1 MIQLPPGEASQLHT
15 LNLTMMERDILRQM
29 QLSPETYVYESLA
42 VLEFELTT
50 RSRITEAAIDLN
62 NSGATF
68 ATFEGSY
75 CNERYWQL
83 QPSGAFRL
91 RSGVTPAEGITDIF
105 RNGRLYAFECATAMV
120 IVLYKAVLGAIGE
133 ASFNTY
139 FGGLVLYDWQYD
151 SDLRIISRTTGT
163 SYPGDVRYFNNPDF
177 NPTNPEW
184 RGENAIQLPGG
195 VYFAHG
201 LGIRRP
207 EEILR
212 ILNMRRRPGSLT
224 PAHLLEQYEAL
235 DYAYTYRLK
244 SGVARIGGQVFVLG

>member
-1 MIQLPPGEASQLHT
+1 MIQLPPGEAAQLGSM
-15 LNLTMMERDILRQM
+15 NLTAMERELLQ
-29 QLSPETYVYESLA
+29 QKQQSPEVYSYESLA
-42 VLEFELTT
+42 VLQFELTT
-50 RSRITEAAIDLN
+50 RSRITEAAAALN
-62 NSGATF
+62 NSGARF
-68 ATFEGSY
+68 ATFEDSY

-91 RSGVTPAEGITDIF
+91 RSGVAPADGIRDIF
-105 RNGRLYAFECATAMV
+105 RNGRQYAFECATAMV
-120 IVLYKAVLGAIGE
+120 IVLYKAVLEAIGE
-133 ASFNTY
+133 PSFNTY

-151 SDLRIISRTTGT
+151 SDLRIISRTTGA

-184 RGENAIQLPGG
+184 RGENTIQLPGG
-195 VYFAHG
+195 LYYAHG

-212 ILNMRRRPGSLT
+212 ILNMRRRPGST
-224 PAHLLEQYEAL
+224 RQAYLLDQYEIL

-244 SGVARIGGQVFVLG
+244 SGVARIGERVYVLG

>member
-1 MIQLPPGEASQLHT
+1 MIQLPPSEAAGMGS
-15 LNLTMMERDILRQM
+15 LNLTTMERQILRQM
-29 QLSPETYVYESLA
+29 QRSSEIYVYESVA
-42 VLEFELTT
+42 VLEFELKT
-50 RSRITEAAIDLN
+50 RSNIVASAIALN
-62 NSGATF
+62 NSGASF

-83 QPSGAFRL
+83 QPNGAFRL

-105 RNGRLYAFECATAMV
+105 QNGRLYAFECATAMV

-151 SDLRIISRTTGT
+151 SDLRIISRTTGEA
-163 SYPGDVRYFNNPDF
+163 YPGDVRYFNNPDF
-177 NPTNPEW
+177 NPSNPEW
-184 RGENAIQLPGG
+184 RGENAIKMPDNM
-195 VYFAHG
+195 YFAHG

-207 EEILR
+207 GEILR
-212 ILNMRRRPGSLT
+212 ILNMRRRPGSMT
-224 PAHLLEQYEAL
+224 PAYLLEQYEVL